1 MALRLDS
8 HQHFWQYNETDYG
21 WMGNNILRQNYLPA
35 HLKPYLRDNGFHGSI
50 AVQARQTDRETDF
63 LLQLQSENSF
73 IKGVVGWTDLKAEN
87 LQATLSR
94 YEGKVS
100 GFRHHLESEPDSNY
114 MLGASFKRGIR
125 MLGDFNFTFDLLVRP
140 HHLQNCT
147 QLADEFPGQRFVIDH
162 LAKPDYSE
170 AGFETWAS
178 DIRSLA
184 ERENV
189 FCKISGMV
197 TERPPQDLE
206 DDELAIDDYLPCL
219 DLALEQFTPQR
230 LMFGS
235 DWPKASQAATFDEVY
250 DITNLYIG
258 KLSSHEQ
265 ELVMGESAARF
276 YNLSSTTLVLPH

>member
-21 WMGNNILRQNYLPA
+21 WMGHDILRQNYLPA
-35 HLKPYLRDNGFHGSI
+35 YLEPYLRDNGFHGTI
-50 AVQARQTDRETDF
+50 AVQAHQTASETDF

-87 LQATLSR
+87 LQSTLSS

-100 GFRHHLESEPDSNY
+100 GFRHHLESEPDIDY
-114 MLGASFKRGIR
+114 MLGTSFQRGIKA
-125 MLGDFNFTFDLLVRP
+125 LGDFNFTFDLLVRP
-140 HHLQNCT
+140 HHLQNCAR
-147 QLADEFPGQRFVIDH
+147 LADDFPDQLFVIDH
-162 LAKPDYSE
+162 LGKPDYSKT
-170 AGFETWAS
+170 GFETWAS
-178 DIRSLA
+178 DIKKLS
-184 ERENV
+184 ERANV

-197 TERPPQDLE
+197 TELPPEDPE
-206 DDELAIDDYLPCL
+206 DDDLAIDAYLPYL

-235 DWPKASQAATFDEVY
+235 DWPVATLAATFDEVY

-258 KLSSHEQ
+258 KLSTHEQ
-265 ELVMGESAARF
+265 ELIMGETAGRF
-276 YNLSSTTLVLPH
+276 YNIS